1 MSQLAKRMALIAL
14 AIGVLAAALAACA
27 SPAPPAAPA
36 SGGGG
41 VNAFHTPNP
50 ALQSPTPTFPG
61 FTIGAWPSDYSPD
74 ANGSVTIYVV
84 CRIQD
89 PSMGSAPRPAA
100 GQVVLISVGSPLNL
114 AQNVTTDNS
123 GLGNWQFTI
132 VDKQNGQPV
141 VVTVTTN
148 FQGQTYS
155 ANTFFTPS
163 PVAPPSP
170 SASPTGSPTGSP
182 SPSASPS
189 P

>member
-1 MSQLAKRMALIAL
+1 MSQMAKRVALIAL
-14 AIGVLAAALAACA
+14 AIGVLGAALVACA
-27 SPAPPAAPA
+27 SPAPPAAPAA

-50 ALQSPTPTFPG
+50 ALQSPTPGFPA
-61 FTIGAWPSDYSPD
+61 FTVGAWPSDYSPA
-74 ANGSVTIYVV
+74 ANGTVTIYVV

-89 PSMGSAPRPAA
+89 PSMSGPPRPAA
-100 GQVVLISVGSPLNL
+100 GQVVTINVGSPLNL

-148 FQGQTYS
+148 FQGKTYT

-170 SASPTGSPTGSP
+170 SASPSGSPTATPTLSGGG
-182 SPSASPS
+182 
-189 P
+189 